1 MLLSKTFYNWIRY
14 HYLTIKFAEWL
25 LVSPFFLKSPFY
37 QTMIKRGASRTLNSP
52 VELLVELTNSCNLAC
67 LMCPHS
73 KMKRGRGVMS
83 LELFRNII
91 DQAADLNI
99 RSIKLAGL
107 GEPLLDKDI
116 ADKIAYAKKKKLSV
130 KMFTNGMLLNR
141 QKAQQL
147 VESGVDEIFIS
158 IDGGS
163 QAVQERLRKGSNFS
177 QIQGNLSN
185 FKRVR
190 QEMKAAGKKIPE
202 VVITVTYQEAN
213 KNERKLIKENW
224 GDLVDRI
231 RLFPIHNWNVDV
243 KVPQRVSQ
251 PCHLP
256 FSQMAIC
263 WDGRVALCCIDYECH
278 HQMGDVNKDSISS
291 IWQGDASM
299 GVRKAHLSCR
309 SETIALCSSCSML
322 PNWFFSAGL

>member
-1 MLLSKTFYNWIRY
+1 MLKTFYNWIRY
-14 HYLTIKFAEWL
+14 HYRTIQFAEWL

-37 QTMIKRGASRTLNSP
+37 QVMIKRGVRRTRNRP

-67 LMCPHS
+67 LTCPHS
-73 KMKRGRGVMS
+73 KMQRGRGVMS
-83 LELFRNII
+83 LELFRKII
-91 DQAADLNI
+91 DQAADLNV

-147 VESGVDEIFIS
+147 VGSGVDEIFIS
-158 IDGGS
+158 VDGGS

-177 QIQGNLSN
+177 QIHDNLSN
-185 FKRVR
+185 FKRLR
-190 QEMKAAGKKIPE
+190 QEMKAEGKKIPE
-202 VVITVTYQEAN
+202 VIITVTYQEAN
-213 KNERKLIKENW
+213 KSERKLIIENW
-224 GDLVDRI
+224 GNLVDRI

-243 KVPQRVSQ
+243 KVPRRASE

-256 FSQMAIC
+256 FFQMAIC

-278 HQMGDVNKDSISS
+278 HQLGNVTKESISS
-291 IWQGDASM
+291 VWQGDASM
-299 GVRKAHLSCR
+299 EVRKSHLARS
-309 SETIALCSSCSML
+309 SETITLCNSCSML

>member
-1 MLLSKTFYNWIRY
+1 MLKTLYNAIRY
-14 HYLTIKFAEWL
+14 HYRTIQFAEWL
-25 LVSPFFLKSPFY
+25 LVSPFFLKNPFY
-37 QTMIKRGASRTLNSP
+37 QMMIKKGVRQTRSRP
-52 VELLVELTNSCNLAC
+52 VELMIELTNACNLAC
-67 LMCPHS
+67 LMCPQS

-83 LELFRNII
+83 PELFRKII
-91 DQAADLNI
+91 DEASDLNI
-99 RSIKLAGL
+99 LSIKLAGL

-116 ADKIAYAKKKKLSV
+116 ADKIAYAKQKKLSV

-177 QIQGNLSN
+177 QIQDNLSN

-213 KNERKLIKENW
+213 KSERRLIKEKW
-224 GDLVDRI
+224 GGLVDRI

-243 KVPQRVSQ
+243 KVPPRASQ

-278 HQMGDVNKDSISS
+278 RQMGDVTKECISS
-291 IWQGDASM
+291 IWQGDASRE
-299 GVRKAHLSCR
+299 VRKSHLACHP
-309 SETIALCSSCSML
+309 ETIDLCSSCSML

>member
-1 MLLSKTFYNWIRY
+1 MLKTFYNWVRY
-14 HYLTIKFAEWL
+14 HYLTIQFAEWL
-25 LVSPFFLKSPFY
+25 LASPFFLKSPFY
-37 QTMIKRGASRTLNSP
+37 QFIIRKGASRTLNKP
-52 VELLVELTNSCNLAC
+52 GELLVELTNSCNLAC

-73 KMKRGRGVMS
+73 KMKRSRGVMS
-83 LELFRNII
+83 QELFRKII
-91 DQAADLNI
+91 DQAEDLNI

-116 ADKIAYAKKKKLSV
+116 ADKIAYAKKKNLSV

-141 QKAQQL
+141 QRAQQL
-147 VESGVDEIFIS
+147 VGSGVDEIFIS

-177 QIQGNLSN
+177 QIRDNLSN
-185 FKRVR
+185 LKRVR
-190 QEMKAAGKKIPE
+190 QETKAAGKKIPV

-213 KNERKLIKENW
+213 KKERKLIKETW
-224 GDLVDRI
+224 GNLVDRI

-243 KVPQRVSQ
+243 KAPQRPSQ

-256 FSQMAIC
+256 FFQMAIC
-263 WDGRVALCCIDYECH
+263 WDGRVALCCIDYECN
-278 HQMGDVNKDSISS
+278 HQMGDVTKGSISS
-291 IWQGDASM
+291 IWQGDALM
-299 GVRKAHLSCR
+299 GVRKSHLACN
-309 SETIALCSSCSML
+309 SESIALCRACSML